1 MKNNL
6 AASEVHTRCELKVG
20 HGWFYSPLP
29 IDIQSTDIMLVLPEY
44 PRRAHMHHAL
54 SDERL
59 EGHKAVDGFPMTK
72 RLPQLAALALTAR
85 GVDALT
91 LLHRNAHLMLL
102 CARCQG
108 QDQHRGNRADLCA
121 QERS

>member
-59 EGHKAVDGFPMTK
+59 EGDKSRVSLSYDETAAAACRIGFDRP
-72 RLPQLAALALTAR
+72 
-85 GVDALT
+85 
-91 LLHRNAHLMLL
+91 
-102 CARCQG
+102 RC
-108 QDQHRGNRADLCA
+108 
-121 QERS
+121 